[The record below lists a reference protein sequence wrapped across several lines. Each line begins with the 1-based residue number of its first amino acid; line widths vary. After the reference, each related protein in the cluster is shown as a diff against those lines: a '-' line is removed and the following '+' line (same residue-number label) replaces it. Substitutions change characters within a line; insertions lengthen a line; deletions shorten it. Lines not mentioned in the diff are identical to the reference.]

1 MSFVINVN
9 SNIKYIESYMNNLEK
24 KQLPFSTSLALNKIA
39 LLSQERICK
48 AIPRIFNNSRNWW
61 DKRQRTGIRVEFANK
76 YTRKSAVYTKAHF
89 ADIQEKGCTKKPFSG
104 KMIAVPTNNVPKK
117 LRASN
122 ALRKEESN
130 KNIFKLGRS
139 IYKRLPGNRLQRL
152 YSLTPKANIKA
163 RFGFRNMAINTFNK
177 HWDRIFTESFNY
189 ALATAK

>member
-76 YTRKSAVYTKAHF
+76 YTRNPP
-89 ADIQEKGCTKKPFSG
+89 D
-104 KMIAVPTNNVPKK
+104 
-117 LRASN
+117 
-122 ALRKEESN
+122 
-130 KNIFKLGRS
+130 
-139 IYKRLPGNRLQRL
+139 
-152 YSLTPKANIKA
+152 
-163 RFGFRNMAINTFNK
+163 
-177 HWDRIFTESFNY
+177 
-189 ALATAK
+189 

>member
-1 MSFVINVN
+1 MD
-9 SNIKYIESYMNNLEK
+9 NLER
-24 KQLPFSTSLALNKIA
+24 KQLPFATSLALNKIA

-61 DKRQRTGIRVEFANK
+61 DRRQRTGIRVEFANK
-76 YTRKSAVYTKAHF
+76 YKRSSAVYTKAHF
-89 ADIQEKGCTKKPFSG
+89 AELQELGGTKKPFSG
-104 KMIAVPTNNVPKK
+104 KMIAVPTANVPKK

-130 KNIFKLGRS
+130 KSIFKRGRS

-163 RFGFRNMAINTFNK
+163 RFGFKDMALSTFNK
-177 HWDRIFTESFNY
+177 HWDRIFTESFNF
-189 ALATAK
+189 ALDTAK